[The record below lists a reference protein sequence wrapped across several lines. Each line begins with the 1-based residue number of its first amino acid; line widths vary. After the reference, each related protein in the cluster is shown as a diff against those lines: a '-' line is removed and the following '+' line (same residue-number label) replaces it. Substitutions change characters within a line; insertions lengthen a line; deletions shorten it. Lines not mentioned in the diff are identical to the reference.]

1 MDDHGGVVA
10 VPVYAASL
18 ASLVVRFRRSRGI
31 ERQQLKLLVFAG
43 ALPVVAFALSFVWAP
58 LVGEGFVNNAIFVV
72 GFSSLALIPIAVGV
86 AIRRYRLYEID
97 RIISRTLV
105 YGSLTVVLGAAYVGL
120 VLTGQAVFSSVAG
133 GSNLAI
139 AVSTLVVAA
148 LFRPLRSGVQDV
160 VDRRFY
166 RHRYD
171 AQQTLDAF
179 TTRLRHQV
187 ELSGLCAD
195 LQAVV
200 DETVQPAHVSL
211 WLRE

>member
-1 MDDHGGVVA
+1 V
-10 VPVYAASL
+10 
-18 ASLVVRFRRSRGI
+18 
-31 ERQQLKLLVFAG
+31 
-43 ALPVVAFALSFVWAP
+43 PVVAFALSFTWGA
-58 LVGEGFVNNAIFVV
+58 LGGEGVVNDAIFIT

-86 AIRRYRLYEID
+86 AIRRYRLYDID
-97 RIISRTLV
+97 RVISRTLV
-105 YGSLTVVLGAAYVGL
+105 HGSLTLVLGAAYVGL

-133 GSNLAI
+133 GSDLAI

-148 LFRPLRSGVQDV
+148 LSRPFRSRVQQV

-179 TTRLRHQV
+179 ATRLRHQV

>member
-1 MDDHGGVVA
+1 
-10 VPVYAASL
+10 
-18 ASLVVRFRRSRGI
+18 
-31 ERQQLKLLVFAG
+31 
-43 ALPVVAFALSFVWAP
+43 
-58 LVGEGFVNNAIFVV
+58 
-72 GFSSLALIPIAVGV
+72 
-86 AIRRYRLYEID
+86 
-97 RIISRTLV
+97 
-105 YGSLTVVLGAAYVGL
+105 VLGAAYVGL
-120 VLTGQAVFSSVAG
+120 VLAEQAVFSSLAG

-148 LFRPLRSGVQDV
+148 MFRPLRTRVQHV

-171 AQQTLDAF
+171 AQQTLDALS
-179 TTRLRHQV
+179 TRLRQQL

-211 WLRE
+211 WLRD